1 MTTLEFTL
9 KKISSKIILGF
20 LLAGLVP
27 LITSSIVTENISHGA
42 IEHLAEAE
50 FSAIRDIKKGQVE
63 GYFSERMGDIN
74 VLSALSS
81 DLYQSESGIEGAI
94 NRKVA
99 SDQNFFE
106 YYMAE
111 YGYYDLFLI
120 DPDGQIFYT
129 VAKEADYQTNLLNGA
144 YKDSNLG
151 ELFRKVSQQEGAALV
166 DFAAYAPS
174 NGDPAAFIAKRI
186 MNGNELLGVVALQ
199 IPLDPI
205 NAIMQTRSG
214 MGESGESY
222 LVGSD
227 LLMRSDS
234 YLDPKN
240 HSVLASFHK
249 PETGKVDTA
258 GAKQALAGK
267 TAVEVIIDYNGNPV
281 ISAYAPLNLPGLN
294 WAILAE
300 IDVAEAFIPIYQ
312 IQKMALIIGVIM
324 ALIIIIFA
332 LFYARL
338 LSRPIL
344 QLTDAMKQVST
355 GFDFSKSC
363 TITAQDEIGQ
373 AAEAFNDLLK
383 NTSQAL
389 VDVNSTM
396 TDIANGKFESR
407 ITTDLKGDLGTL
419 KDGVNASANS
429 VDFTMQALGTVMDAI
444 SNGDFSV
451 RMDKKIPGEFRTTVD
466 NAMQSM
472 DTAVAELAAV
482 ITKLSQGEFDGRIS
496 TELKGDMDQL
506 KTNVN
511 QSVQQL
517 ESAMSEIIEAIVA
530 QSAGDLTAQ
539 VNGHYEGELERLKLA
554 FNEGGSKL
562 NQVINGVMQSADSV
576 SQASQE
582 VASGSMDLNQR
593 TQSQAASLE
602 ETAAAMEELTST
614 IKHNTDNARTAD
626 QLSMNARSQAQQGQA
641 VMSESIEAINEI
653 SESSSK
659 ISEIIGLIDSI
670 AFQTNLLALNAAV
683 EAARAGEHGRGFA
696 VVAAEVRNLAGK
708 SADAAKDIKG
718 LIERSAN
725 SIQNGSEKI
734 EQTSHSLKEINES
747 ILQVSSIVS
756 EISAASQEQQVGVEQ
771 VNQAITQID
780 QTTQQNAAL
789 VEETTAAAESMS
801 NESEQLKSAVSG
813 FKASGN
819 LLLQ

>member
-1 MTTLEFTL
+1 M
-9 KKISSKIILGF
+9 KKISTKIILGF
-20 LLAGLVP
+20 LLAGLIP
-27 LITSSIVTENISHGA
+27 LILSTFVTEKISSEA
-42 IEHLAEAE
+42 VKHLAEAE
-50 FSAIRDIKKGQVE
+50 FSAVRDIKKGQIE

-81 DLYQSESGIEGAI
+81 DFYQNESGIEGAI
-94 NRKVA
+94 NRKVVG
-99 SDQNFFE
+99 DQNFFE

-120 DPDGQIFYT
+120 DPEGQIFYT

-144 YKDSNLG
+144 YKNSNLG
-151 ELFRKVSQQEGAALV
+151 ELFRKVSQQEAPALA
-166 DFAAYAPS
+166 DFTAYAPS

-186 MNGNELLGVVALQ
+186 MKGNKLLGVVALQ

-249 PETGKVDTA
+249 PETGKVDTQ
-258 GAKQALAGK
+258 GARQALAGK
-267 TAVEVIIDYNGNPV
+267 TGEEIIIDYNGNPV
-281 ISAYAPLNLPGLN
+281 ISAYAPLNIPGLN
-294 WAILAE
+294 WAVLAE

-312 IQKMALIIGVIM
+312 IQKMALVVGVIM
-324 ALIIIIFA
+324 TLIIVGFA

-344 QLTDAMKQVST
+344 QLTNAMKQVGT
-355 GFDFSKSC
+355 DFDFSKSC
-363 TITAQDEIGQ
+363 VIKAKDEIGQ
-373 AAEAFNDLLK
+373 AAEAFNGLLK
-383 NTSQAL
+383 NTSQAFS
-389 VDVNSTM
+389 DVNSSM
-396 TDIANGKFESR
+396 TDIANGKFDSR
-407 ITTDLKGDLGTL
+407 ITSDLKGDLGTL
-419 KDGVNASANS
+419 KDGVNASAHS
-429 VDFTMQALGTVMDAI
+429 VDFTMQALGTVMNAI
-444 SNGDFSV
+444 SSGDFSV
-451 RMDKKIPGEFRTTVD
+451 RMDKKIPGEFRATVD

-472 DTAVAELAAV
+472 DTAVTELGAV

-496 TELKGDMDQL
+496 TELKGDMDKL
-506 KTNVN
+506 KDNVN
-511 QSVQQL
+511 QSVEQL
-517 ESAMSEIIEAIVA
+517 ESGMTEIIQAIVS
-530 QSAGDLTAQ
+530 QSAGDLTVQ
-539 VNGHYEGELERLKLA
+539 VNGHYYGELERLKVA
-554 FNEGGSKL
+554 FNEGGTKL
-562 NQVINGVMQSADSV
+562 NQVINGVMQSASMV

-582 VASGSMDLNQR
+582 VASGSIDLNQR

-614 IKHNTDNARTAD
+614 IKHNTDNARSAD
-626 QLSMNARSQAQQGQA
+626 QLSMNARNQAQEGQA
-641 VMSESIEAINEI
+641 VMLESIAAIHEI
-653 SESSSK
+653 SDSSTK

-718 LIERSAN
+718 LIERSAH
-725 SIQNGSEKI
+725 SIQNGSQKI
-734 EQTSHSLKEINES
+734 EQTSNSLKDINES

-756 EISAASQEQQVGVEQ
+756 EISAASQEQQIGVEQ

-789 VEETTAAAESMS
+789 VEETTSAAESM
-801 NESEQLKSAVSG
+801 NHESEHLKSAVSG
-813 FKASGN
+813 FKTSGN
-819 LLLQ
+819 ILSR